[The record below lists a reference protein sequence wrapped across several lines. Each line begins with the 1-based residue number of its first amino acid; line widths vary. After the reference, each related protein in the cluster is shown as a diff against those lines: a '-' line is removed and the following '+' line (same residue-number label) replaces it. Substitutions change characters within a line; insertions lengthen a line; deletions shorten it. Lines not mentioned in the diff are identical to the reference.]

1 MKFDTIIIGGGLTGL
16 TCGISLIEKGQ
27 NCAIISSGQSAM
39 HFCSGSFDLLGY
51 VDGKEVANPL
61 SAISSLPSTHPYSII
76 GSDNIAKIVGRVEP
90 MFARVG
96 LKVNGTAEQNHYRIT
111 PSGTLRPTWLSLDDF
126 TIIKDKSKFPWKTV
140 SIQNISGFLDFNTS
154 FIADGLERLGAKCSI
169 SSFSIPELER
179 IRKSPSEMRSTNIAK
194 VFDHVEVLE
203 KLGKIIVEKSLDSEV
218 IVLPA
223 VFGLYNQNTIAI
235 LRTIVDKPLC
245 LLPALPPSVPG
256 IRAQIMMKQHFLK
269 LGGTYMLGDTV
280 TGGEINDVT
289 LKSINTA
296 NHGDIKLEADNFVL
310 SSGSFFSHGI
320 IANSESVYE
329 PIFGLDVNA
338 EADRRDWC
346 DSNIFNNQ
354 PYMSFGVATD
364 SEFHAQING
373 KAIKNLYVAGSV
385 MSGSNALKE
394 ASGAGISILTALHVS
409 DIISK

>member
-203 KLGKIIVEKSLDSEV
+203 KLGEIIVEKSLDAEV

-223 VFGLYNQNTIAI
+223 V
-235 LRTIVDKPLC
+235 
-245 LLPALPPSVPG
+245 
-256 IRAQIMMKQHFLK
+256 
-269 LGGTYMLGDTV
+269 
-280 TGGEINDVT
+280 
-289 LKSINTA
+289 
-296 NHGDIKLEADNFVL
+296 
-310 SSGSFFSHGI
+310 
-320 IANSESVYE
+320 
-329 PIFGLDVNA
+329 
-338 EADRRDWC
+338 
-346 DSNIFNNQ
+346 
-354 PYMSFGVATD
+354 
-364 SEFHAQING
+364 
-373 KAIKNLYVAGSV
+373 
-385 MSGSNALKE
+385 
-394 ASGAGISILTALHVS
+394 
-409 DIISK
+409 